1 MKISNEM
8 EQVPSE
14 IGGESNSSRQDK
26 VGEQLRRIA
35 ADFLEME
42 SNKKSLITVTRATV
56 SKDLKGSTIFI
67 TVLPEAYEGTALGFA
82 KRNAG
87 EFRDYVKS
95 KMKMRTLP
103 FFSFEIDKGEKI
115 RQKIDELEEKK

>member
-1 MKISNEM
+1 M
-8 EQVPSE
+8 EPIYIE
-14 IGGESNSSRQDK
+14 PDGENNNSSRQDK
-26 VGEQLRRIA
+26 VSEQLRRIA

-67 TVLPEAYEGTALGFA
+67 TVLPENYENSALGFA

-95 KMKMRTLP
+95 KIKLRVLP

-115 RQKIDELEEKK
+115 RQKIDEMKTS